1 MINTTIRK
9 YNQSLVYCEQ
19 QSYDLA
25 IIQLKKILST
35 NMNLLKGHLLLALL
49 YIHADN
55 YGRARNEL
63 RRVLAIDR
71 TNTRALRYMKEVDAA
86 GGKQAEKEA
95 VIAHKKILLRT
106 PAGMRPSFSQ

>member
-1 MINTTIRK
+1 MSAVRSRK
-9 YNQSLVYCEQ
+9 NRSLSLIHIYCEQ

-55 YGRARNEL
+55 YGRARNDEAAS
-63 RRVLAIDR
+63 RPSMRFVQPR
-71 TNTRALRYMKEVDAA
+71 TESQQAMRALHRVRESRCV
-86 GGKQAEKEA
+86 
-95 VIAHKKILLRT
+95 
-106 PAGMRPSFSQ
+106 